1 MDPLPDPVQLLEVN
15 WDAEIRIIGGKLGDV
30 LTLRLHVAPSAAAI
44 VIV

>member
-15 WDAEIRIIGGKLGDV
+15 WDEVRIIGGKLGNI